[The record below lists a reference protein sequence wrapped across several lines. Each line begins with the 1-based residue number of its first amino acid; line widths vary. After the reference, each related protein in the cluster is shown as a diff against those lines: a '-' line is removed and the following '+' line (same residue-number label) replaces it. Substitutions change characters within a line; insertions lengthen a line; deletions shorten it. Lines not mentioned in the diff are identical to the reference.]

1 MNHKLA
7 KILLALGIGLSLVS
21 CAEKPEVSQVKKE
34 EKIEIGEMTG
44 VAQMNGYFIK
54 MTMPDLLSVYTP
66 KQEGLDISGKLEGDR
81 ILKYDLHSDDR
92 TYITRIS
99 IDCDYRKAAKET
111 ADVLNAGFEDEAD
124 QYKAF
129 TIGKYSG
136 YKKTTVYD
144 SSDTTY
150 YKMLIDYPVGE
161 DNVVL
166 QIYVEQEGVND
177 LDEVT
182 LAVLDNI
189 VVEICI
195 EEQVIRVKRNKL
207 LTGFLVLGLGLS
219 LVACSSNEPEE
230 KVEEKKI
237 EETKAAEEK
246 EEKLKEEKKEEE
258 KAKVAEKE
266 KDSTIISYANKK
278 VRVTL
283 PKDLTSFHTP
293 AREISRYSYM
303 EESNVLGYSLY
314 AKDRTFTIHF
324 SIGTDGWDSAE
335 AASISHNKVCK
346 DESKMYEPCTVGEY
360 SGYKYVVS
368 SDKSIEY
375 HYVIDYLVDGQD
387 VVLTIREELRDDD
400 DTSLL
405 EPLLLDVV
413 HNLKIELIGE

>member
-21 CAEKPEVSQVKKE
+21 CAKKPEEPRPSQVKKE
-34 EKIEIGEMTG
+34 EKVKIGEMTG

-66 KQEGLDISGKLEGDR
+66 KQEGLNISGKLEGGR

-124 QYKAF
+124 QYKEF

-144 SSDTTY
+144 SSDKTY
-150 YKMLIDYPVGE
+150 SKMLIDYPVGE

-166 QIYVEQEGVND
+166 QIYVEQEKAND

-189 VVEICI
+189 VVEICM

-207 LTGFLVLGLGLS
+207 LTGFLVLGVGLS
-219 LVACSSNEPEE
+219 LVACSSNEPET
-230 KVEEKKI
+230 KVAEEKEEQKI
-237 EETKAAEEK
+237 EETKAIEEK
-246 EEKLKEEKKEEE
+246 EE
-258 KAKVAEKE
+258 
-266 KDSTIISYANKK
+266 K

-375 HYVIDYLVDGQD
+375 HYVLDYLVDGQD
-387 VVLTIREELRDDD
+387 VVLTIREELRNDD

>member
-21 CAEKPEVSQVKKE
+21 CAKKPEEPRSSQVKKE
-34 EKIEIGEMTG
+34 EKVEIGEMTG

-66 KQEGLDISGKLEGDR
+66 KQEGLNISGKLEGGR

-124 QYKAF
+124 QYKEF

-144 SSDTTY
+144 SSDKTY
-150 YKMLIDYPVGE
+150 SKMLIDYPVGE

-166 QIYVEQEGVND
+166 QIYVEQEKAND

-189 VVEICI
+189 VVEICM

-207 LTGFLVLGLGLS
+207 LTGFLVLGMGLS

-237 EETKAAEEK
+237 EETKAIEEK
-246 EEKLKEEKKEEE
+246 VKEEKKEEE
-258 KAKVAEKE
+258 KAKAAEEEKE

-293 AREISRYSYM
+293 AREIS
-303 EESNVLGYSLY
+303 
-314 AKDRTFTIHF
+314 
-324 SIGTDGWDSAE
+324 
-335 AASISHNKVCK
+335 
-346 DESKMYEPCTVGEY
+346 
-360 SGYKYVVS
+360 GYKYVVS

-375 HYVIDYLVDGQD
+375 HYVLDYLVDGQD

>member
-1 MNHKLA
+1 MNRKLA

-21 CAEKPEVSQVKKE
+21 CAKKPEVSQVKKE
-34 EKIEIGEMTG
+34 EKVEIGEMTG

-66 KQEGLDISGKLEGDR
+66 KQGGLDISGKLEGDR

-92 TYITRIS
+92 TYITQIS

-144 SSDTTY
+144 SSDKTY
-150 YKMLIDYPVGE
+150 SKMLIDYPVGE

-195 EEQVIRVKRNKL
+195 EE
-207 LTGFLVLGLGLS
+207 
-219 LVACSSNEPEE
+219 
-230 KVEEKKI
+230 
-237 EETKAAEEK
+237 
-246 EEKLKEEKKEEE
+246 
-258 KAKVAEKE
+258 
-266 KDSTIISYANKK
+266 
-278 VRVTL
+278 
-283 PKDLTSFHTP
+283 
-293 AREISRYSYM
+293 
-303 EESNVLGYSLY
+303 
-314 AKDRTFTIHF
+314 
-324 SIGTDGWDSAE
+324 
-335 AASISHNKVCK
+335 
-346 DESKMYEPCTVGEY
+346 
-360 SGYKYVVS
+360 
-368 SDKSIEY
+368 
-375 HYVIDYLVDGQD
+375 
-387 VVLTIREELRDDD
+387 
-400 DTSLL
+400 
-405 EPLLLDVV
+405 
-413 HNLKIELIGE
+413 

>member
-1 MNHKLA
+1 MADMRKC
-7 KILLALGIGLSLVS
+7 GI
-21 CAEKPEVSQVKKE
+21 
-34 EKIEIGEMTG
+34 IGTG
-44 VAQMNGYFIK
+44 NVG
-54 MTMPDLLSVYTP
+54 
-66 KQEGLDISGKLEGDR
+66 
-81 ILKYDLHSDDR
+81 
-92 TYITRIS
+92 
-99 IDCDYRKAAKET
+99 AAS
-111 ADVLNAGFEDEAD
+111 A
-124 QYKAF
+124 Y
-129 TIGKYSG
+129 
-136 YKKTTVYD
+136 
-144 SSDTTY
+144 
-150 YKMLIDYPVGE
+150 
-161 DNVVL
+161 
-166 QIYVEQEGVND
+166 
-177 LDEVT
+177 T
-182 LAVLDNI
+182 LAVSGLFSEVLLLDADMHRA
-189 VVEICI
+189 EG
-195 EEQVIRVKRNKL
+195 EAAE
-207 LTGFLVLGLGLS
+207 G
-219 LVACSSNEPEE
+219 EE
-230 KVEEKKI
+230 KPAKK
-237 EETKAAEEK
+237 TAAK
-246 EEKLKEEKKEEE
+246 KSAKKEEE
-258 KAKVAEKE
+258 KAKAAEEEKE

-375 HYVIDYLVDGQD
+375 HYVLDYLVDGQD

-413 HNLKIELIGE
+413 HNLKIELIRE